1 MRVNQNTDL
10 DEQDEVVVIEERDKR
25 SHIYIA
31 IAAVIGIALGGL
43 VGSAVT
49 TSKWEASY
57 QTLENQY
64 QALQADKSQLVTQVE
79 QRSANVDSEVDEKIA
94 AALKD
99 QDVVHQQELVEAQQ
113 ISTEL
118 EKANLALESQLAVQK
133 AKIEESQKIN
143 SKLNRQADM
152 QATMFEGSRDL
163 FRRELK
169 VSQELEALQTEK
181 NQLEPKLKVFKKEC
195 DIYLDGTSWDAK
207 SDSCDKQDEVN
218 SRLSQI
224 NQMIEVHKMDLRQ
237 IEALTDEMGL

>member
-57 QTLENQY
+57 QALENQY

-94 AALKD
+94 AALKE

-133 AKIEESQKIN
+133 TKIEESQKIN

-181 NQLEPKLKVFKKEC
+181 SQLEPKLKVLKKEC